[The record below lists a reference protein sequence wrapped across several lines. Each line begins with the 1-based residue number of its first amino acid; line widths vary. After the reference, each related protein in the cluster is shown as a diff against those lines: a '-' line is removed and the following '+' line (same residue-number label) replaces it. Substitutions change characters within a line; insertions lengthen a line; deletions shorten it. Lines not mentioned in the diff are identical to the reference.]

1 MASCHMLNT
10 QLLLNLRVIWA
21 FTALQICNC
30 PVYERVVPSVPALP
44 AVLARLR
51 VVGAV

>member
-1 MASCHMLNT
+1 MLNT

-21 FTALQICNC
+21 FTALQIC